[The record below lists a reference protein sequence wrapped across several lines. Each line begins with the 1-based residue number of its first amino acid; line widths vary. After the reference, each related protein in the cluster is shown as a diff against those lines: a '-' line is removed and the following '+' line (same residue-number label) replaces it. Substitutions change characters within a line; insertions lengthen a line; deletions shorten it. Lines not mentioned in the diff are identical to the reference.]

1 MRWGTIALCFWLP
14 FVNAGKV
21 YVCEDSSGGT
31 LYSQTPCPV
40 AYQEKEQRAY
50 EETSGSSTG
59 ATSEDLKRMAHN
71 VSKNNQ
77 RIKAER
83 DKRKAEGRMEALSK
97 ERDAMLKER
106 SELASSIAGVNAR
119 NRGQAVVDDM
129 KSRAKEYEK
138 KMGAEEQKIK
148 NANKRL
154 NDASAEYESA
164 TSSEAVAQ

>member
-1 MRWGTIALCFWLP
+1 MRWGIIALCFWLP

-21 YVCEDSSGGT
+21 YVCKDSSGGT
-31 LYSQTPCPV
+31 LFSQTPCPGTH
-40 AYQEKEQRAY
+40 QEKEQRAY
-50 EETSGSSTG
+50 DEAPSLGTG
-59 ATSEDLKRMAHN
+59 ATADDLKRMADD

-138 KMGAEEQKIK
+138 KMDVEEQKIIH
-148 NANKRL
+148 ANKRL
-154 NDASAEYESA
+154 KDASAEYESA